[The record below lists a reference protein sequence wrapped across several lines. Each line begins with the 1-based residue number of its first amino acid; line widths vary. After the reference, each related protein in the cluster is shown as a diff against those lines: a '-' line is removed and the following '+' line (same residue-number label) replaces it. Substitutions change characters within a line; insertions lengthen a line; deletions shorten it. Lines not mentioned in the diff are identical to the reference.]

1 MMASLYE
8 LSAYYT
14 SMLDAYDGAETE
26 QDREEIIEALE
37 GAGGDIAEKAEAYA
51 KVIRTKEAE
60 ARAFKDEADRL
71 SAKQSACEN
80 MVKRLKA
87 ALLDAMKLTD
97 MVEIKTSI
105 GKWRL
110 QNNPVSCQVVD
121 LDAVPMEYHIKHED
135 TIDRKAVLQHY
146 KATGE
151 LLPGVEIRQEMGIR
165 FR

>member
-1 MMASLYE
+1 MASLYE
-8 LSAYYT
+8 LTGAFADL
-14 SMLDAYDGAETE
+14 LDRYDGAETE
-26 QDREEIIEALE
+26 QEREEIIEALE

-60 ARAFKDEADRL
+60 ARAFKEEADRL

-80 MVKRLKA
+80 MAKRLKA
-87 ALLDAMKLTD
+87 ALLDAMQLTN
-97 MVEIKTSI
+97 MTEIKTSI
-105 GKWRL
+105 GKWRI
-110 QNNPVSCQVVD
+110 QNNPASCQVTD
-121 LDAVPMEYHIKHED
+121 LNAVPMEYHVKHED

>member
-1 MMASLYE
+1 MASLYE

-14 SMLDAYDGAETE
+14 SMLDAYDSAETE

-37 GAGGDIAEKAEAYA
+37 GVGGDIAEKAEAYA

-60 ARAFKDEADRL
+60 ARAFKEEADRL

-80 MVKRLKA
+80 MVRRLKA

-97 MVEIKTSI
+97 MTEIKTSI
-105 GKWRL
+105 GKWKTQL
-110 QNNPVSCQVVD
+110 NPLSCNVTD
-121 LDAVPMEYHIKHED
+121 PDKVPERFHVKQPDKIDKQAMIKEH
-135 TIDRKAVLQHY
+135 

-151 LLPGVEIRQEMGIR
+151 IFDGAEFRQDMGIR
-165 FR
+165 FK